1 MDCDREAVRETV
13 VRAGPKI
20 TVGWIGILS
29 LRERRQSQ
37 FVSCHTHWHLK
48 T

>member
-1 MDCDREAVRETV
+1 MDCDGKAVRETV

-20 TVGWIGILS
+20 AVGWIGILS
-29 LRERRQSQ
+29 LRERRLSQ
-37 FVSCHTHWHLK
+37 FVSCHTHRHLE

>member
-1 MDCDREAVRETV
+1 MDCDREAVREMV

-20 TVGWIGILS
+20 AVGWIGILS

-37 FVSCHTHWHLK
+37 FVSCHTQRHLK

>member
-1 MDCDREAVRETV
+1 MDCDGKAVCETV

-20 TVGWIGILS
+20 AFGWIGILS

-37 FVSCHTHWHLK
+37 FVSCHTHRHLK